1 MKSRQSRLIR
11 AAKAAREKAFA
22 PYSNFQVGAAVETAQ
37 GEIFVGCNVE
47 SASFGLTLCAERVA
61 IFSAVAAGR
70 RRIKRIAIVADT
82 ETLTAP
88 CGACRQIIWEF
99 GGDIVVELANL
110 RGSSQKLRIGEL
122 LPYAFDDSLLG
133 DKIE

>member
-22 PYSNFQVGAAVETAQ
+22 PYSNFQVGAAVETAH